1 MLQGKTL
8 ASVHAFVVGSLRGS
22 GVSLAS
28 IPEEPSC
35 TAGFLGLSVGCSWT
49 GLGWKTFLSTAF
61 PSALCNLRAVVTVTK
76 MVD

>member
-35 TAGFLGLSVGCSWT
+35 FLLCRILRSVCRVLLDRLRVEDFS
-49 GLGWKTFLSTAF
+49 LNCFF
-61 PSALCNLRAVVTVTK
+61 VSAV
-76 MVD
+76 